1 MTELHITQHQA
12 PEQWQ
17 AIAAIREAVF
27 INEQG
32 ITEADEWDEA
42 DQSARHF
49 LARYKG
55 LPVGCARLI
64 LSDNGDCQIGRM
76 AVLARYRKQGVGG
89 ALISALIEY
98 YLQQNRAGSR
108 LFLHAQIQVVHFYQD
123 LGFVEYGE
131 AFMDAGIVHKKM
143 YYLSANNSGR

>member
-1 MTELHITQHQA
+1 MTEILITEHQA

-17 AIAAIREAVF
+17 VIAAIRESVF

-42 DQSARHF
+42 DHSARHF

-55 LPVGCARLI
+55 VPAGCARLI
-64 LSDNGDCQIGRM
+64 LSDNGDRQIGRM
-76 AVLARYRKQGVGG
+76 AVLKAYRKQGIGG
-89 ALISALIEY
+89 ALISALIENH
-98 YLQQNRAGSR
+98 LNQMNANTR
-108 LFLHAQIQVVHFYQD
+108 LFLHAQIQVVHFYRD

-131 AFMDAGIVHKKM
+131 KFMDAGIVHQAMSYPKH
-143 YYLSANNSGR
+143 SN

>member
-1 MTELHITQHQA
+1 MTEILITEHQA

-17 AIAAIREAVF
+17 VIAAIRESVF

-55 LPVGCARLI
+55 VPVGCARLI

-76 AVLARYRKQGVGG
+76 AVLKTYRKQGVGG
-89 ALISALIEY
+89 ALISALIAH
-98 YLQQNRAGSR
+98 YLSNTSADTR
-108 LFLHAQIQVVHFYQD
+108 LFLHAQIQVVDFYRD

-131 AFMDAGIVHKKM
+131 EFMDAGIVHKAMSYPK
-143 YYLSANNSGR
+143 NSN